1 MKKTS
6 AWIALLLFLCL
17 LPLPVLGEDA
27 DALPIT
33 FEWHWITADGEAR
46 SSEIDESGDSYVRY
60 PEFFTDDEA
69 LLPAIRSINQ
79 AVQEKAR
86 IPEYVQLLSTVM
98 PGSVG
103 LRMQC
108 SLSIT
113 GTQEEGA
120 EQFTVQDR
128 YVSLLFSAEGKM
140 LSGRPS
146 QVYYPM
152 TFDLLTG
159 EEVTFDQL
167 FSDPEGAKAFI
178 EQYLEEKVEPTLSTY
193 LENSQLFPVPYD
205 RFWLDD
211 FGHLILCWE
220 NDQLS
225 FLSGYSGAVSFR
237 RSQLAPWLDL
247 TENGVIPHLM
257 YDRYALSKS
266 PEEQAENLWLLL
278 REGSLVLG
286 AGTVVLPGSYL
297 LEMTDLSLHFTTDSG
312 YYPGGAYLEAE
323 EPGYRGTLILTD
335 EYEAR
340 ILGVLTGNA
349 DLFAIHTGET
359 TLSDAVSFLGR
370 EPDGIIELDEET
382 AETYLVCPGTAAVY
396 HVDSIGFD
404 ALVHGSVHGY
414 EFTLYADQDGV
425 VQYLRLM
432 IENE

>member
-6 AWIALLLFLCL
+6 AWIALLLLLCL

-33 FEWHWITADGEAR
+33 FEWHWITADGEAL

-69 LLPAIRSINQ
+69 LLPAIQSIND
-79 AVQEKAR
+79 AIQEKAR

-113 GTQEEGA
+113 GIREEDA
-120 EQFTVQDR
+120 EEFFIQDR

-178 EQYLEEKVEPTLSTY
+178 EEYLEEKVEPTLSTY
-193 LENSQLFPVPYD
+193 LENSEIFPVPYD

-211 FGHLILCWE
+211 FGHLILYWE
-220 NDQLS
+220 NGQLS

-237 RSQLAPWLDL
+237 RSELAPYLDL

-257 YDRYALSKS
+257 YDRYIVSKT
-266 PEEQAENLWLLL
+266 PEEQAENLWSLLGGGVL
-278 REGSLVLG
+278 IAGSPTVNVGMSDLETY
-286 AGTVVLPGSYL
+286 AGI
-297 LEMTDLSLHFTTDSG
+297 LHFTTDSG

-323 EPGYRGTLILTD
+323 EPILRGALILTD
-335 EYEAR
+335 ENEDR
-340 ILGVLTGNA
+340 IIGILSGNT
-349 DLFAIHTGET
+349 DVFAIHTGET

-370 EPDGIIELDEET
+370 EPDITIEMNEDA
-382 AETYLVCPGTAAVY
+382 AEIYCVCPGTAAVY
-396 HVDSIGFD
+396 HVEPQPD
-404 ALVHGSVHGY
+404 GSAY
-414 EFTLYADQDGV
+414 EFTLYADSDGI
-425 VQYLRLM
+425 VQFVRLM